1 VRDDMSERMFKAI
14 YESPWLAAA
23 VGVEQGSLGR
33 RGPQSTTWEQDELR
47 RLKRK
52 ELEAHME
59 EGTLLDAWVRMLIYV
74 RPEGPVD
81 ERPFNMVRRMI
92 EELKPENVP
101 SLAALKAAV
110 KQQAFVL
117 ALDEERAIAA
127 LPKLAPEMRH
137 RRQGFDV
144 ARTVMKSRGEL
155 TPHQEERFR
164 RVASIL
170 GLDSPVQELKSA

>member
-1 VRDDMSERMFKAI
+1 
-14 YESPWLAAA
+14 
-23 VGVEQGSLGR
+23 
-33 RGPQSTTWEQDELR
+33 
-47 RLKRK
+47 
-52 ELEAHME
+52 
-59 EGTLLDAWVRMLIYV
+59 
-74 RPEGPVD
+74 
-81 ERPFNMVRRMI
+81 MI

-137 RRQGFDV
+137 RRQGFDA
-144 ARTVMKSRGEL
+144 ARLVMKSRGEL
-155 TPHQEERFR
+155 TLHQEERFR
-164 RVASIL
+164 RVATIL

>member
-1 VRDDMSERMFKAI
+1 M
-14 YESPWLAAA
+14 
-23 VGVEQGSLGR
+23 
-33 RGPQSTTWEQDELR
+33 
-47 RLKRK
+47 
-52 ELEAHME
+52 
-59 EGTLLDAWVRMLIYV
+59 LDAWARLLIYV
-74 RPEGPVD
+74 RPEGSAVD

-92 EELKPENVP
+92 EELKPENAP

-110 KQQAFVL
+110 KRQAFIL

-144 ARTVMKSRGEL
+144 ARTVMKARGEL

-164 RVASIL
+164 RVAGIL